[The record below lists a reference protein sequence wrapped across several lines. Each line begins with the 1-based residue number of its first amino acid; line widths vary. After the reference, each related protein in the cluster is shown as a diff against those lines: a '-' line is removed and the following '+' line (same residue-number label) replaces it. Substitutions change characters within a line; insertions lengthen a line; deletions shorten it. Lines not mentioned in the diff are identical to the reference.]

1 MTNEELIQML
11 DEMWQDYLELN
22 PEARQIHQ
30 LFSDLNYQV
39 INDHIALRTF
49 DLEEVNIDKMATPF
63 LYSGYRAAGEYHFP
77 NKHLYAKHFQ
87 HDDPAL
93 PKIFIS
99 QLMTESLS
107 TDNQLL
113 VHNLVAELDPMQQ
126 SPDTLCYCGRPWEVS
141 YDEYQALLAQSE
153 YAAWLAAFGFRPNH
167 FTIFVNALTS
177 HTSIE
182 EVNQFL
188 KSHSIELNSAGG
200 EVKGS
205 PEERLEQSSTLAS
218 KVAVEFSDGSVEI
231 PGCYYEFARR
241 YPLED
246 GSLYQGFVAAS
257 ADKIFESTD
266 SR

>member
-1 MTNEELIQML
+1 MKDPQLITML

-22 PEARQIHQ
+22 PAACQIHQ

-49 DLEEVNIDKMATPF
+49 DLEEVNIAQMATPF
-63 LYSGYRAAGEYHFP
+63 IEAGYEAAGEYNFP
-77 NKHLYAKHFQ
+77 AKKLFAQHFQ
-87 HDDPAL
+87 HTDPAL

-99 QLMTESLS
+99 QLMTETLS
-107 TDNQLL
+107 SESQLL
-113 VHNLVAELDPMQQ
+113 VHNLVAEVDPSQH
-126 SPDTLCYCGRPWEVS
+126 SADKLCYCGRPWEVS
-141 YDEYQALLAQSE
+141 YAEYQQLLQESE

-177 HTSIE
+177 HQSIE

-188 KSHSIELNSAGG
+188 KSHGIELNSAGG
-200 EVKGS
+200 EIKGS
-205 PEERLEQSSTLAS
+205 PSERLEQSSTLAS
-218 KVAVEFSDGSVEI
+218 KVAVDFSDGIVEV

-241 YPLED
+241 YPLDD
-246 GSLYQGFVAAS
+246 GALYQGFVAAS